1 MKDIEQK
8 AISTFQNNLLM
19 LSEKY
24 PEVFKKVDILSQAI
38 ENGSYSER
46 YALEHKDDYFDV
58 LDIISGEWL
67 YGSSSVEAAKKATNE
82 INYQKDKG
90 VIETF
95 YNYNFTDEAVKYA
108 NEEDPTTSKFVL
120 AAPIVSF
127 ATKLLPKTTTM
138 KQIFKFIFFGVGL
151 GLHLETI
158 HDKIHSYMYLII
170 EDNLELFRLSLFVTD
185 YTKMANESELYFA
198 ILEDDTGLKN
208 AFESFYHNSFIRN
221 NYLKYYIFYPEY
233 RQKIAQIQNFIVTQS
248 SNTYLQDR
256 LLLKSIKTVKTIK
269 KGYKFFDITKGYE
282 NTIFK
287 ERPIVFV
294 AAGPSLGKN
303 IKWLKKNAPFVTI
316 VALFMTS
323 IILEKHGI
331 KPDIIVHVDE
341 GTNPV
346 KNTINKMKSTSFFD
360 SSLFFLSPSVD
371 IELFLSITSKEN
383 IFLLEERTDYRFNKG
398 KLEAYSVGEI
408 GYALSLKYGAK
419 EIYLLGLDLALDPE
433 TKQTHSTGHLSSK
446 GKNEVKDATSSENVS
461 LRGSEFFVKGN
472 FLDKVPTT
480 PLFNISIFK
489 VNDFTHAFK
498 VKNQTIFNLNNGA
511 YFKDTIPKK
520 AEEIDLQTFKEKD
533 ALYTTKLKAF
543 CDTNSSDKMDKDEKD
558 TFFKREKDA
567 KNKKEIVLSFSKQRY
582 PSIDQFSSAF
592 TNVAAECILAHHK
605 NTGELAQIF
614 VIYLENIGGY
624 IGDFLNTTQIENPK
638 KNIKKFQKIITLQFL
653 KIIDKYMEIFRED
666 EVE

>member
-8 AISTFQNNLLM
+8 AITTFQNNLLV

-38 ENGSYSER
+38 ENGSYKER
-46 YALEHKDDYFDV
+46 YALEYKNGYFDV
-58 LDIISGEWL
+58 ADTVSGEWL
-67 YGSSSVEAAKKATNE
+67 YGSSSVEAAKKAASE
-82 INYQKDKG
+82 INYQKDQG

-95 YNYNFTDEAVKYA
+95 YNYNFTDEAVQYA
-108 NEEDPTTSKFVL
+108 NKENPTTSKFVL
-120 AAPIVSF
+120 IAPVVSF

-185 YTKMANESELYFA
+185 YTKIANESELYFA
-198 ILEDDTGLKN
+198 IMEDDTGLKN
-208 AFESFYHNSFIRN
+208 AFEGFYHNSFIRN

-256 LLLKSIKTVKTIK
+256 LLLKNIKTIKTIK
-269 KGYKFFDITKGYE
+269 KRYNFFDITKRYK
-282 NTIFK
+282 NTIFNEK
-287 ERPIVFV
+287 PIVLI

-303 IKWLKKNAPFVTI
+303 IQWLKKNTPFVTI

-331 KPDIIVHVDE
+331 KPDIVVHVDE
-341 GTNPV
+341 QSNPV
-346 KNTINKMKSTSFFD
+346 KNTLSKMQSTSFFD

-371 IELFLSITSKEN
+371 MELFLSITSKEN
-383 IFLLEERTDYRFNKG
+383 IFLVEDRTNYRFNKG

-408 GYALSLKYGAK
+408 GYALSLIFGAK
-419 EIYLLGLDLALDPE
+419 EIYLLGLDLALDSK

-461 LRGSEFFVKGN
+461 LRGSEFLVKGN

-480 PLFNISIFK
+480 PLFDVSIFK
-489 VNDFTHAFK
+489 VNDFTHTFK
-498 VKNQTIFNLNNGA
+498 QENQTIFNLSDGA
-511 YFKDTIPKK
+511 YFENTVPKRAK
-520 AEEIDLQTFKEKD
+520 ETDLQIFKKKSTSYTEK
-533 ALYTTKLKAF
+533 LRVF
-543 CDTNSSDKMDKDEKD
+543 CDKNSSDKMDKDEKEAFFERKKD
-558 TFFKREKDA
+558 T
-567 KNKKEIVLSFSKQRY
+567 KNKKEIVLNFSKQRY
-582 PSIDQFSSAF
+582 PSMEQFSSAF
-592 TNVAAECILAHHK
+592 TKVAAECILAHHK

-614 VIYLENIGGY
+614 IIYLENTGGY
-624 IGDFLNTTQIENPK
+624 IGDFFNTTKIENPK
-638 KNIKKFQKIITLQFL
+638 KHIKQFQKIITLQFL
-653 KIIDKYMEIFRED
+653 KIIDKYMEIFKED
-666 EVE
+666 KVE